1 MFTGITTNLG
11 KIIKIENI
19 KNPEFF
25 IKSSMELKDIK
36 IGSSIMC
43 SGICLTVIKKKKDIF
58 AVNISEETMN
68 ITNSSNWKTGSYL
81 NLEKSLKLGDEI
93 SGHLVT
99 GHVDGV
105 SQLKKAMMLEKSY
118 LFYFSIPNS
127 LQKFICRKGS
137 VTLDG
142 VSLTVNDV
150 RKKSF
155 SINLIPH
162 TIKHTTLGR
171 IKVGDMVNIEI
182 DILARYVDQ
191 NIKNDK

>member
-11 KIIKIENI
+11 KIVKIENL

-25 IKSSMELKDIK
+25 IKSSMELNDVK

-99 GHVDGV
+99 GHIDGV
-105 SQLKKAMMLEKSY
+105 SQLKKSIMLEKSY
-118 LFYFSIPNS
+118 LFYFSIPSS

-142 VSLTVNDV
+142 VSLTVNEV

-162 TIKHTTLGR
+162 TIKHTTLGH

-182 DILARYVDQ
+182 DILARYIDQ

>member
-99 GHVDGV
+99 GHIDGV
-105 SQLKKAMMLEKSY
+105 SQLKKSIMLEKSY
-118 LFYFSIPNS
+118 LFYFSIPSS

-142 VSLTVNDV
+142 VSLTVNEV

-162 TIKHTTLGR
+162 TIKHTTLGH

-182 DILARYVDQ
+182 DILARYIDQ

>member
-11 KIIKIENI
+11 KIVKIENL

-25 IKSSMELKDIK
+25 IKSSMELNDVK

-68 ITNSSNWKTGSYL
+68 ITNSSNWKMGSYL

-99 GHVDGV
+99 GHIDGV
-105 SQLKKAMMLEKSY
+105 SQLKKSIMLEKSY
-118 LFYFSIPNS
+118 LFYFSIPSS

-142 VSLTVNDV
+142 VSLTVNEV

-162 TIKHTTLGR
+162 TIKHTTLGH

-182 DILARYVDQ
+182 DILARYIDQ

>member
-11 KIIKIENI
+11 KIVKIENL

-99 GHVDGV
+99 GHIDGV
-105 SQLKKAMMLEKSY
+105 SQLKKSIMLEKSY
-118 LFYFSIPNS
+118 LFYFSIPSS

-142 VSLTVNDV
+142 VSLTVNEV

-182 DILARYVDQ
+182 DILARYIDR

>member
-11 KIIKIENI
+11 KIVKIENL

-25 IKSSMELKDIK
+25 IKSSMELNDVK

-99 GHVDGV
+99 GHIDGV
-105 SQLKKAMMLEKSY
+105 SQLKKSIMLEKSY
-118 LFYFSIPNS
+118 LFYFSIPSS

-191 NIKNDK
+191 NIKNNK

>member
-11 KIIKIENI
+11 KIVKIENL

-25 IKSSMELKDIK
+25 IKSSMDLKDVK

-99 GHVDGV
+99 GHVDSV
-105 SQLKKAMMLEKSY
+105 SQLKKSTMLEKSY

-142 VSLTVNDV
+142 VSLTVNEV

-162 TIKHTTLGR
+162 TIKHTTLGH

-182 DILARYVDQ
+182 DILARYIDR

>member
-99 GHVDGV
+99 GHVDSV
-105 SQLKKAMMLEKSY
+105 SQLKKSTMLEKSY
-118 LFYFSIPNS
+118 LFYFSIPSS

-142 VSLTVNDV
+142 VSLTVNEV

-162 TIKHTTLGR
+162 TIKHTTLGH

-182 DILARYVDQ
+182 DILARYIDR

>member
-11 KIIKIENI
+11 KIVKIENL

-99 GHVDGV
+99 GHIDGV
-105 SQLKKAMMLEKSY
+105 SQLKKSIMLEKSY
-118 LFYFSIPNS
+118 LFYFSIPSS

-142 VSLTVNDV
+142 VSLTVNEV

-162 TIKHTTLGR
+162 TIKHTTLGH

-182 DILARYVDQ
+182 DILARYIDQ